1 MVTIFSRPPDKGG
14 ASDASGGVHSCSDQT
29 RTCENQTPRSPSAH
43 DPLNRGSRRGL
54 GFTLIE
60 LLLALLLIALLA
72 SLAVPVVSGGIT
84 RARES
89 TLRADLYAMRKAID
103 DFHAD
108 NGAYPKELDEL
119 VSKRYLRRI
128 PPDPVTE
135 RRDSWVIV
143 RAEADKGEKG
153 GGIFDVRSGSPDQA
167 TDGSYFK
174 DW

>member
-1 MVTIFSRPPDKGG
+1 MKR
-14 ASDASGGVHSCSDQT
+14 AA
-29 RTCENQTPRSPSAH
+29 
-43 DPLNRGSRRGL
+43 

-60 LLLALLLIALLA
+60 LLLSLLLVALLA

-84 RARES
+84 KARES
-89 TLRADLYAMRKAID
+89 TLRADLYALRKAID

-119 VSKRYLRRI
+119 VTKRYLRRI

-135 RRDSWVIV
+135 RRDTWLLV
-143 RAEADKGEKG
+143 RAEADKAGAPA
-153 GGIFDVRSGSPDQA
+153 GGIFDVRSGSTEQA
-167 TDGSYFK
+167 SDGTYFK